1 LPNHVNAF
9 IDPVIIGML
18 TRRRIRFFARGDVF
32 RGALAKRVLESMNI
46 SPMYRMSEGYS
57 EVKKNDATFE
67 ECRRLLMEQKAIL
80 MFPEGICIQEKRIKR
95 FKKGLARILLG
106 IEGNAQRDEIQ
117 LMAIG
122 LNYSNAKNFRSRL
135 FINFG
140 TPFDISAYAALYETD
155 KVKAIN
161 DCTQFMQDEL
171 EKVIVS
177 LSHRENDELYEA
189 IAEIYVRQWM
199 QEKGQDPKN
208 QEAEYEQN
216 KNIAAMLNRF
226 QHQEPERIQA
236 MKNKILPYF
245 KTLDTLKLRD
255 HLLRKDALEK
265 MSLKSVL
272 NDFFIMWFGL
282 PLYWIGLVL
291 NLLPYRIAKNM
302 ADEKAKNVEF
312 RASIYANL
320 GMILWIVFYV
330 LQLVLI
336 RSLFHSPKLSLLW
349 IFLVPLSGI
358 YAIAFYPVMKK
369 TFGRWRL
376 LSLVRKNKDE
386 AERLINEREEIVR
399 LIRQE
404 LNSAGF
410 S

>member
-1 LPNHVNAF
+1 
-9 IDPVIIGML
+9 
-18 TRRRIRFFARGDVF
+18 
-32 RGALAKRVLESMNI
+32 
-46 SPMYRMSEGYS
+46 
-57 EVKKNDATFE
+57 
-67 ECRRLLMEQKAIL
+67 
-80 MFPEGICIQEKRIKR
+80 
-95 FKKGLARILLG
+95 
-106 IEGNAQRDEIQ
+106 
-117 LMAIG
+117 
-122 LNYSNAKNFRSRL
+122 
-135 FINFG
+135 
-140 TPFDISAYAALYETD
+140 
-155 KVKAIN
+155 
-161 DCTQFMQDEL
+161 
-171 EKVIVS
+171 
-177 LSHRENDELYEA
+177 
-189 IAEIYVRQWM
+189 
-199 QEKGQDPKN
+199 
-208 QEAEYEQN
+208 
-216 KNIAAMLNRF
+216 
-226 QHQEPERIQA
+226 
-236 MKNKILPYF
+236 
-245 KTLDTLKLRD
+245 
-255 HLLRKDALEK
+255 
-265 MSLKSVL
+265 VL